1 MALSRAWLRPPG
13 NLLILF
19 GVVLFLPAAALIT
32 LGVRL
37 LDQDRALVRQRQS
50 DLLERA
56 ADQGVRALEQDLS
69 MLRKRLVGPACD
81 PADVPEDAVCVVL
94 RPDRFE
100 AVPPQR
106 IAYYPLSPGL
116 RGSGLRESPS
126 APFRESEALE
136 FGEAPNFVR
145 ALEVSRQLTS
155 SNDPA
160 IRAGAILRTAR
171 VLRAMA
177 RTNDALAAYH
187 ELSL

>member
-1 MALSRAWLRPPG
+1 MALSRAWLRPPR

-50 DLLERA
+50 ELLERA
-56 ADQGVRALEQDLS
+56 ADHGVRVLEQDLS
-69 MLRKRLVGPACD
+69 TLRKRLVGPACE
-81 PADVPEDAVCVVL
+81 PAGVPEDAVCVVL
-94 RPDRFE
+94 HPDRFE

-106 IAYYPLSPGL
+106 IAYYPLV
-116 RGSGLRESPS
+116 RGLREASS
-126 APFRESEALE
+126 APFREAEALE
-136 FGEAPNFVR
+136 FGESPNFVR
-145 ALEVSRQLTS
+145 ALEVSRKLTA
-155 SNDPA
+155 SNDPS

-177 RTNDALAAYH
+177 RTNDAMEA
-187 ELSL
+187 